1 MPDEIQPA
9 RADLEPAADGQ
20 GGFDL
25 GALLGAAQEMQ
36 AQMQAAQAEVE
47 AQVFEGV
54 AGGGMVKVSITGST
68 TVVGVAINP
77 EVVDPAGVEMLED
90 LVTAA
95 ISDALSQVARAQ
107 SSSLGSV
114 MPSGLTGS
122 LGDLFGT

>member
-9 RADLEPAADGQ
+9 RPDLEPAADGQ

-122 LGDLFGT
+122 LGDLFGK